1 MKHLRYLLSFLGL
14 AYCIRCC
21 WASGSFCMVGS
32 LQIACLRDQHPYDC
46 CVALT
51 RPSVAKNS
59 HNFSE
64 TTTWLCGLAHDSLD
78 RWWVPGQVWIRHSRI
93 FAFLHSRA
101 DPRLACTWSTFG
113 QQIGRNCLPNV
124 QSTAETKPFLI
135 IEVCHRCHRC
145 SSTQWIVGTQVNTAA
160 AYLGWIWLIAFTD
173 PWSGVGAVELILW
186 YLFDAFDAF
195 SSAHSYRIH
204 LFSCHAAGAEPHH
217 FRICTGLGC
226 SLTTLLQELW
236 NLDPEVGALVAAC
249 LTMVEHQ
256 RVRQDS
262 NQQPKISIFHSE
274 LVFVCLDGSL
284 ACSSCTQWKLR
295 A

>member
-1 MKHLRYLLSFLGL
+1 MYLEYL
-14 AYCIRCC
+14 
-21 WASGSFCMVGS
+21 WAADWPELPAQCAEHSWDEAV
-32 LQIACLRDQHPYDC
+32 
-46 CVALT
+46 CVC
-51 RPSVAKNS
+51 
-59 HNFSE
+59 H
-64 TTTWLCGLAHDSLD
+64 
-78 RWWVPGQVWIRHSRI
+78 
-93 FAFLHSRA
+93 
-101 DPRLACTWSTFG
+101 
-113 QQIGRNCLPNV
+113 
-124 QSTAETKPFLI
+124 
-135 IEVCHRCHRC
+135 HRCHVSC
-145 SSTQWIVGTQVNTAA
+145 SSTQGIVKMDPGE
-160 AYLGWIWLIAFTD
+160 YRSSLPWLDLADCFHR
-173 PWSGVGAVELILW
+173 SLEQFLFCGVGAIEVTLW

-195 SSAHSYRIH
+195 LSAHSYRIH

-226 SLTTLLQELW
+226 SLTRLLQELW

>member
-1 MKHLRYLLSFLGL
+1 MQFPKQRGRQGGAYFLLQNASCCSWQMKHLRYLLSFLGL

-51 RPSVAKNS
+51 RPTVAKNS
-59 HNFSE
+59 HNFPE

-93 FAFLHSRA
+93 FAFMHSRA

-173 PWSGVGAVELILW
+173 PWSGVGAVELIRTDI
-186 YLFDAFDAF
+186 YLMHLMHFPVHTATGYTFSHAMLRGQNLTIFAFV
-195 SSAHSYRIH
+195 R
-204 LFSCHAAGAEPHH
+204 
-217 FRICTGLGC
+217 
-226 SLTTLLQELW
+226 
-236 NLDPEVGALVAAC
+236 ALVAV
-249 LTMVEHQ
+249 LQHFYRSYGIWILRSEHWW
-256 RVRQDS
+256 RPVLRWW
-262 NQQPKISIFHSE
+262 NIS
-274 LVFVCLDGSL
+274 
-284 ACSSCTQWKLR
+284 A
-295 A
+295 